1 MNELIKTVKSLMP
14 ETHITEQLIESIL
27 RRLESFGYDLGEG
40 ADAYALAFTIQKVE
54 IHIMNSCN
62 VSSIPEG
69 LYNVLIDRVCGE
81 FLFSKKQT
89 GQLNIEGLDLT
100 GVVASI
106 SEGDTSVSF
115 VPDVN
120 DEERFNQLVK
130 VLMTM
135 GEGDMVCYRKLNW

>member
-14 ETHITEQLIESIL
+14 ETNITEQLIEFIL
-27 RRLESFGYDLGEG
+27 KRLESFGYDLGEG
-40 ADAYALAFTIQKVE
+40 NDAYVLAFTIQKVE

-81 FLFSKKQT
+81 FLFTKKQT

-120 DEERFNQLVK
+120 DEERFNQLLK